1 MSRDLPAGSILEI
14 ERGLYCTSPA
24 FTAYLYSRGR
34 SVPEIA
40 ALLMELLGTY
50 SLPHNATLSIARGKT
65 WSSMDGIRL
74 PNSASAET
82 HLSGLDTSAETD
94 PEINDVSDTPLGAPD
109 GTATHRT
116 HGNQQVKIE
125 QTHYSCEPAATK
137 KQLRAIAKWTKSSR
151 DHAFRRAVDLVAPNS
166 ASPAETIQYCM
177 LGFPM
182 QYGGFNCAALPDGML
197 LNHRIDFTHD
207 AVLMS
212 SGMPYAVA
220 DCFIPAANVD
230 VEYNGTGHEELPARI
245 HDGNRNNGLRCMGIN
260 VIVIQRDQMRNIQAL
275 EAIARTIYRFA
286 HMRFRYQG
294 KGHRAKQ
301 ANLLNALRGAVG
313 LKPV

>member
-1 MSRDLPAGSILEI
+1 
-14 ERGLYCTSPA
+14 
-24 FTAYLYSRGR
+24 
-34 SVPEIA
+34 
-40 ALLMELLGTY
+40 
-50 SLPHNATLSIARGKT
+50 
-65 WSSMDGIRL
+65 
-74 PNSASAET
+74 
-82 HLSGLDTSAETD
+82 
-94 PEINDVSDTPLGAPD
+94 
-109 GTATHRT
+109 
-116 HGNQQVKIE
+116 
-125 QTHYSCEPAATK
+125 
-137 KQLRAIAKWTKSSR
+137 
-151 DHAFRRAVDLVAPNS
+151 
-166 ASPAETIQYCM
+166 
-177 LGFPM
+177 
-182 QYGGFNCAALPDGML
+182 
-197 LNHRIDFTHD
+197 
-207 AVLMS
+207 MS

-260 VIVIQRDQMRNIQAL
+260 VIVIQRDQMRDIQAL

>member
-40 ALLMELLGTY
+40 TLLMELLGTY
-50 SLPHNATLSIARGKT
+50 SLPHDATLSIARGET
-65 WSSMDGIRL
+65 WSSMDGIRI

-82 HLSGLDTSAETD
+82 HLSGLDTSTEID
-94 PEINDVSDTPLGAPD
+94 PEINDVSDTSLGAPD
-109 GTATHRT
+109 GAATHRT
-116 HGNQQVKIE
+116 HGNQQVEIE
-125 QTHYSCEPAATK
+125 QTHYSCEPAATI

-182 QYGGFNCAALPDGML
+182 QYGGL
-197 LNHRIDFTHD
+197 
-207 AVLMS
+207 
-212 SGMPYAVA
+212 
-220 DCFIPAANVD
+220 
-230 VEYNGTGHEELPARI
+230 
-245 HDGNRNNGLRCMGIN
+245 
-260 VIVIQRDQMRNIQAL
+260 
-275 EAIARTIYRFA
+275 
-286 HMRFRYQG
+286 
-294 KGHRAKQ
+294 
-301 ANLLNALRGAVG
+301 
-313 LKPV
+313 